1 MAGETKRKDWLTGL
15 KEMTA
20 DELDAKL
27 AEAREEA
34 FRLRFRSATEA
45 IDNPM
50 RFRALRKE
58 IARMETEV
66 RSRQS
71 DSSTD
76 S

>member
-1 MAGETKRKDWLTGL
+1 MQLSGPRKLVAQATP
-15 KEMTA
+15 E
-20 DELDAKL
+20 ELDAKL
-27 AEAREEA
+27 VEAREEA

>member
-1 MAGETKRKDWLTGL
+1 MAGETKRKDWITEL
-15 KEMTA
+15 KEMTP
-20 DELDAKL
+20 DELRAKL

-66 RSRQS
+66 RARLKTE
-71 DSSTD
+71 D
-76 S
+76 

>member
-1 MAGETKRKDWLTGL
+1 MAGETKRKDWITEL
-15 KEMTA
+15 KEMTP
-20 DELDAKL
+20 DELRAKL

-45 IDNPM
+45 IDNPA

-66 RSRQS
+66 RSRLKTE
-71 DSSTD
+71 D
-76 S
+76 

>member
-20 DELDAKL
+20 EELDAKL
-27 AEAREEA
+27 AEAREES

-66 RSRQS
+66 RARLKTE
-71 DSSTD
+71 D
-76 S
+76 

>member
-1 MAGETKRKDWLTGL
+1 MAADSKRKDWLTGL
-15 KEMTA
+15 REMTPE
-20 DELDAKL
+20 ELDAKL
-27 AEAREEA
+27 TEAREEA

-66 RSRQS
+66 RARLKTE
-71 DSSTD
+71 D
-76 S
+76 

>member
-1 MAGETKRKDWLTGL
+1 MAGETKHADRMTEIRELTPEALG
-15 KEMTA
+15 
-20 DELDAKL
+20 AKL

-66 RSRQS
+66 RARLKTE
-71 DSSTD
+71 D
-76 S
+76 

>member
-1 MAGETKRKDWLTGL
+1 MAGETKRKDRLTEVR
-15 KEMTA
+15 EMTPA
-20 DELDAKL
+20 ELGAKL

-58 IARMETEV
+58 IARMETELKA
-66 RSRQS
+66 RLSANG
-71 DSSTD
+71 
-76 S
+76 